1 VFAKPSSRAFA
12 GLSSRAKRGI
22 CFSLAV
28 LATSISAASAQ
39 QTSSYHALGRAIL
52 RELIETNTTAS
63 AGNTT
68 VIADQ
73 LAVRFKEY
81 GFADADV
88 QVVGPSVKNRNLIVR
103 YRGSGSRKPV
113 LLLAHLDVV
122 EAKRDDWTYDP
133 FTLTE
138 NGGYFY
144 GRGTQDIK
152 GGAATLIAAVLRLKQ
167 EGWTPDRD
175 LILALTAGEE
185 GGPYNG
191 VDWLLKN
198 RRALVDAEYVI
209 NVDAGGG
216 EIENGKN
223 TLFAVQAGEKV
234 FHSVSLTVRNPGGH
248 SSMPRSDNAIY
259 SLTAALQRLSKY
271 EFPAKPNAIVKAYFT
286 NAAKTATPPVA
297 ADMRRVAAGTA
308 DAATFARLSKSPLYN
323 AFLRTTCVATMLEAG
338 HAENALPQTAKATV
352 NCRMLP
358 GEDPAGVERTI
369 ARVINDTSVHL
380 VATDTAIQSPPS
392 PLRPDLFAA
401 IDASLKAVLGP
412 IPISPTMETGATD
425 GLYFRNAGIPVY
437 GFTGIFL
444 AVDDNRMHGKDER
457 ILIKA
462 FDDALDFT
470 YDVLKRIGRER

>member
-223 TLFAVQAGEKV
+223 TL
-234 FHSVSLTVRNPGGH
+234 
-248 SSMPRSDNAIY
+248 
-259 SLTAALQRLSKY
+259 
-271 EFPAKPNAIVKAYFT
+271 
-286 NAAKTATPPVA
+286 
-297 ADMRRVAAGTA
+297 
-308 DAATFARLSKSPLYN
+308 
-323 AFLRTTCVATMLEAG
+323 
-338 HAENALPQTAKATV
+338 
-352 NCRMLP
+352 
-358 GEDPAGVERTI
+358 
-369 ARVINDTSVHL
+369 L
-380 VATDTAIQSPPS
+380 VALFMSRSAWPPS
-392 PLRPDLFAA
+392 PFWRSD
-401 IDASLKAVLGP
+401 
-412 IPISPTMETGATD
+412 
-425 GLYFRNAGIPVY
+425 R
-437 GFTGIFL
+437 
-444 AVDDNRMHGKDER
+444 
-457 ILIKA
+457 
-462 FDDALDFT
+462 
-470 YDVLKRIGRER
+470 